1 MEILNNFS
9 SIYCF
14 ITFIIG
20 AVFMLAMLSI
30 AAMGKVKEPR
40 NNVRFYVARDEN
52 DELFLYMGKPFRGIN
67 KFHPYQNGCIITSD
81 DDLSNF
87 GLNKDDYANLKWE
100 DEPVEVFLNLKND
113 YGIGIGIL
121 FN

>member
-1 MEILNNFS
+1 MIIACIIS
-9 SIYCF
+9 
-14 ITFIIG
+14 FIIG
-20 AVFMLAMLSI
+20 ATIMLCAIGVVSNCKI
-30 AAMGKVKEPR
+30 EKPH
-40 NNVRFYVARDEN
+40 NNVHFYVARDEN

-100 DEPVEVFLNLKND
+100 DEPVEVFLNLED
-113 YGIGIGIL
+113 
-121 FN
+121 